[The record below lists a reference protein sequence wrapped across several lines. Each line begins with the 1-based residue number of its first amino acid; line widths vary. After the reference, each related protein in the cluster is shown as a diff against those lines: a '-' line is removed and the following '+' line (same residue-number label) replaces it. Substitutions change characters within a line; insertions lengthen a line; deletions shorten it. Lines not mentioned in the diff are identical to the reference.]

1 MTSRPSFR
9 TALLA
14 GVLGFTLLAGGA
26 FGQSLQ
32 KGREALVKG
41 DLRTAQIEFRNAVRN
56 DPASAEARAAL
67 AQVSLD
73 LGDGDTAEKE
83 ARAAI
88 DRGFDKVAGTRM
100 LLRGMLM
107 QNRAREVLREFPI
120 PAGAGPDPLGA
131 QIAAAH
137 AFAQLNLNDREAA
150 RKAAAEAL
158 RLNPKALEPHLAA
171 AAIGFSE
178 GNRQAAEAA
187 IDQALVIDSNSVD
200 ALLRKAGLQFERG
213 EADAAAATLGHL
225 LKTAPA
231 HVPAHILRA
240 EALLRAGKPA
250 EAKTEVDAAL
260 RLQPNSAPA
269 AYLRAAMLVQA
280 QDWKPAD
287 EIFQRLGSALASFPD
302 GFLLQAIAKR
312 GLNQIEL
319 AVDAAQRFV
328 ARRPEDPR
336 GAKFLAAIEI
346 ERGRPGEATIV
357 LNRFISRGTP
367 DAEIYD
373 LLGRAYAADNR
384 PRESTVALQRASE
397 LAPKNAQIL
406 ARLAASRLAAGDN
419 AGSTQAAE
427 GVLALVPDQPGA
439 RQMLAV
445 AALGRGDIAT
455 AETELAKLDA
465 TVKSGEVGSTL
476 SAAIKLARLD
486 LAGAKID
493 FEAALKAN
501 ADSVAARLGLARVAA
516 ADGRTADVDR
526 LLAEVLQRDPG
537 NAEAIGNIAGIAG
550 INSPRGQAARQ
561 LLERSQ
567 AARPTDPRLAVA
579 LANLYNAAGEP
590 NRALS
595 ILDTEALRRAGLGPS
610 LPLARAQAYAAAN
623 RWSDAEIASRAALAE
638 SPDNIFAR
646 RQLAALLLRNSDPAG
661 AEGLV
666 REGLRTQPGSAAL
679 QRTLVTLVQQ
689 IRGLDAALGVADEL
703 AKQTN
708 MQPNARLLRGEL
720 LMSAQRPVDAAR
732 AFTTAYNE
740 APSAQL
746 ALARATAFRTA
757 GQTNDANGALNAW
770 LQREPRNPEVLDA
783 LSQLDIQ
790 AGRLPDAERKL
801 NVVLESAPNNGVA
814 LNNLAWI
821 LGERGGASMPKAR
834 ELAQRAYF
842 LMPSAESADTLGWIL
857 TRDGNAPLALPLLR
871 AAATPR
877 GRQAPNPSIV
887 YHLAYALKETGDK
900 PEAQR
905 LLETLLV
912 ANTGFPER
920 AEAEKLLNALKAG
933 N

>member
-1 MTSRPSFR
+1 MPSRPSFR
-9 TALLA
+9 SLLLA
-14 GVLGFTLLAGGA
+14 GILGCSLAAGSA
-26 FGQSLQ
+26 FAQPLQ
-32 KGREALVKG
+32 KGREALAKG
-41 DLRTAQIEFRNAVRN
+41 DLRTAQIEFRNAVRS
-56 DPASAEARAAL
+56 DPASGEARAAL

-88 DRGFDKVAGTRM
+88 DRGYDKVAGTRM
-100 LLRGMLM
+100 VLRGMLM
-107 QNRAREVLREFPI
+107 QSRAREVLREFPI
-120 PAGAGPDPLGA
+120 PTGAGPDPLGA
-131 QIAAAH
+131 QIAAGH
-137 AFAQLNLNDREAA
+137 AFAHLNLNDREAA
-150 RKAAAEAL
+150 RKAAAEGL
-158 RLNPKALEPHLAA
+158 RLDPKAVEPQLAA
-171 AAIGFSE
+171 AAIAFSE

-187 IDQALVIDSNSVD
+187 IDRALTLDSNSID

-213 EADAAAATLGHL
+213 EAEAAAATLGHL
-225 LKTAPA
+225 LKNAPA

-240 EALLRAGKPA
+240 EALLRANNPT
-250 EAKTEVDAAL
+250 EAKAEVDTAL

-280 QDWKPAD
+280 QDWKGAD

-312 GLNQIEL
+312 GLNQVEL

-357 LNRFISRGTP
+357 LNRFITRGTP

-373 LLGRAYAADNR
+373 LLGRAYSADNR
-384 PRESTVALQRASE
+384 PREATVALQRASE

-406 ARLAASRLAAGDN
+406 ARLAASRLASGDN

-427 GVLALVPDQPGA
+427 GVLNLVPDQPGA

-455 AETELAKLDA
+455 AEAELAKLDDSI
-465 TVKSGEVGSTL
+465 KSGEVGATL

-486 LAGAKID
+486 LAGAKAD
-493 FEAALKAN
+493 FENALKSN
-501 ADSVAARLGLARVAA
+501 SDSVAARLGLARVAA
-516 ADGRTADVDR
+516 ADGRNADTDR

-537 NAEAIGNIAGIAG
+537 NAEAISNIASIAA

-561 LLERSQ
+561 LLERAQ
-567 AARPTDPRLAVA
+567 AARPIDPRLAVA
-579 LANLYNAAGEP
+579 LANLYNASGEP

-595 ILDTEALRRAGLGPS
+595 ILDTEALRRPGLGPT

-638 SPDNIFAR
+638 APDNVFAR

-666 REGLRTQPGSAAL
+666 REGLRTQPDSAAL

-689 IRGLDAALGVADEL
+689 VRGLDAALVTADEL
-703 AKQTN
+703 AKQPS
-708 MQPNARLLRGEL
+708 MQPTARLLRGEL

-732 AFTTAYNE
+732 AFNTAYNE

-746 ALARATAFRTA
+746 ALARANALRAA
-757 GQTNDANGALNAW
+757 GQLGDANAALNAW

-790 AGRLPDAERKL
+790 AGRMADAERKL
-801 NVVLESAPNNGVA
+801 NIVLEGAPNNGVA
-814 LNNLAWI
+814 LNNLAWL

-842 LMPSAESADTLGWIL
+842 LMPTAESADTLGWIL
-857 TRDGNAPLALPLLR
+857 ARDGNPQLALPLLR
-871 AAATPR
+871 AAAAPR
-877 GRQAPNPSIV
+877 GRLPPNPNIV
-887 YHLAYALKETGDK
+887 YHLAYTLQATGDK
-900 PEAQR
+900 SEAQR
-905 LLETLLV
+905 LLETLLA
-912 ANTGFPER
+912 ANTSFSER
-920 AEAEKLLNALKAG
+920 AEAEKLLNKLKTG